1 MLFLRVN
8 GIYTPQIGTRVLT
21 DLRIESVGQ
30 ACLASHNYKPTGLVF
45 FFKLLGVPDCN
56 TNET

>member
-1 MLFLRVN
+1 MLFLIVN
-8 GIYTPQIGTRVLT
+8 GIYTPQIGTRILT

-45 FFKLLGVPDCN
+45 FFQAIECSWL
-56 TNET
+56 